1 MNADVAQM
9 NVLQERVI
17 SAPFYSASSGVRS
30 SAFSKLFAYLAL
42 AASSLAAIAEVTV
55 SDAWV
60 RGTVPAQKSTGAF
73 MTLHSTDHA
82 RIVEVRTPVAQI
94 AEIHASE
101 MQGGVMQMHAM
112 EDFLL
117 LPGKR
122 VELKP
127 GGYHIMLMG
136 LARPL
141 AAGDSV
147 PLTIVI
153 EEAKGKRQ
161 TLEVK
166 AEVRPL
172 AK

>member
-1 MNADVAQM
+1 MKSPDSTLLKLIRHACLYRRQ
-9 NVLQERVI
+9 
-17 SAPFYSASSGVRS
+17 SAWHRRT
-30 SAFSKLFAYLAL
+30 SAFRVLVSLVLAT
-42 AASSLAAIAEVTV
+42 SSLGATAEVTV

-73 MTLHSTDHA
+73 MTLPSTDHA
-82 RIVEVRTPVAQI
+82 RIVEVRTPLART

-141 AAGDSV
+141 AAGDTV

>member
-1 MNADVAQM
+1 MRTNLMRNALIV
-9 NVLQERVI
+9 VLM
-17 SAPFYSASSGVRS
+17 A
-30 SAFSKLFAYLAL
+30 LFAAP
-42 AASSLAAIAEVTV
+42 SLAEVTA

-60 RGTVPAQKSTGAF
+60 RATVPAQKSTGAF

-82 RIVEVRTPVAQI
+82 RIVEVRSPLAKS

-101 MQGGVMQMHAM
+101 MQGAVMHMHAM
-112 EDFLL
+112 DDFLL

-136 LARPL
+136 LAKPL
-141 AAGDSV
+141 VTGDFV
-147 PLTIVI
+147 PLTLVI
-153 EEAKGKRQ
+153 EEAKGKRHA
-161 TLEVK
+161 LEVK